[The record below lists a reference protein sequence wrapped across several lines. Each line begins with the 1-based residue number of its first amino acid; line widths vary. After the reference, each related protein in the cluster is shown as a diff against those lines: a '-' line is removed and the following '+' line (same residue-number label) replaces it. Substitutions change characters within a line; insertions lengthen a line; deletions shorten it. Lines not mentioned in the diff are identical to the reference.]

1 MVFAFHR
8 FLFDI
13 YFFLTHEQRKLTHAV
28 GHQILLYVLYM
39 NYGYYHR
46 DYLFVLYHYIL
57 RIYVYIVLRDC
68 AVVSLSIYW

>member
-13 YFFLTHEQRKLTHAV
+13 YIFFNAHEQRKLTHAE
-28 GHQILLYVLYM
+28 GQILLFM

-46 DYLFVLYHYIL
+46 DYLFILYY
-57 RIYVYIVLRDC
+57 YMYTVLRDC
-68 AVVSLSIYW
+68 TVGSSSI